1 MKSGLFNVALEVL
14 VREKEKEEKK
24 GRETGG
30 GGGGGGGEEI
40 KVRHLEFQVVQFYL
54 HKIQTNL

>member
-30 GGGGGGGEEI
+30 GGGSDLIADLMSKSDKDDG
-40 KVRHLEFQVVQFYL
+40 
-54 HKIQTNL
+54 